1 MNKCSKGRSSILEFL
16 PLLCFAL
23 PGRNQAVSRK
33 VAACCL
39 LTFFCFLS
47 RTFFCMAARL
57 PEIERKSEL
66 TILLV
71 TSAYIWVVLICL

>member
-1 MNKCSKGRSSILEFL
+1 MGKCSKGRSSTGEFL
-16 PLLCFAL
+16 PLPYFAL
-23 PGRNQAVSRK
+23 PDGIQAVSRM
-33 VAACCL
+33 ATACF
-39 LTFFCFLS
+39 LTFFCVLS